1 MGSIFVKVKYFSAF
15 LQLSI
20 QFNFLGVH
28 QSMLGCSDF
37 SAVHIAVLAVS
48 LSIIIILNTVIVILG
63 LFLLKLRSQISE
75 KYTGAVG
82 EDMIKSNDIQ

>member
-1 MGSIFVKVKYFSAF
+1 M
-15 LQLSI
+15 LS
-20 QFNFLGVH
+20 
-28 QSMLGCSDF
+28 CSDF

-48 LSIIIILNTVIVILG
+48 LSIIIILTTVIVILG
-63 LFLLKLRSQISE
+63 LCLLKLRSQISKISE